1 MAVSKK
7 IFGLIV
13 LLIGPVLVALL
24 LGYIILGRPLWE
36 LDAGRVTELYRG
48 LGIWAVVISLGLN
61 ILQTFIVFMPS
72 VFLSGANAI
81 VFGLFWGTL
90 ISWLG
95 EVIGAAIAFVV
106 YRYFGRATV
115 EELENSREYL
125 KKIDEMSTRRG
136 FGIVLVLRIL
146 PAMPSGMINL
156 LAALS
161 KISFSAY
168 ILATAIGKLPS
179 LALET
184 IIGHDLFSWQEN
196 LGRLLTVTGIVVL
209 GYVVYRLVGVRRKG
223 KS

>member
-146 PAMPSGMINL
+146 PAMPSGVINL

-184 IIGHDLFSWQEN
+184 LIGHDLFSWQEN